1 MEQADTI
8 VSEVVNIYIFGF
20 KHFSIKI
27 KSLTSI

>member
-8 VSEVVNIYIFGF
+8 LSEVVNIYTFGF
-20 KHFSIKI
+20 KHITIKI